1 MSFMNNTNNNNGN
14 SHNIFLLLGILA
26 LGALLLGRDI
36 KINDQGIQIET
47 KEEKSPEIVTTSPSE
62 TTPPSGTTIINNNN
76 NNNKIQVHPHTQI
89 STPSPNQIN
98 TQFPR

>member
-1 MSFMNNTNNNNGN
+1 MNNTNNNNGN

-26 LGALLLGRDI
+26 LGGLLLGRDI

-47 KEEKSPEIVTTSPSE
+47 KEEKPPEIV
-62 TTPPSGTTIINNNN
+62 TTPPSGTTIINN

-89 STPSPNQIN
+89 STPSPNHQID